1 MRALALNAVV
11 RKCML
16 TPVIARVRRERWF
29 EATGLNYDQ
38 RRAKYEQ
45 EYAEYEKWYDKMLA
59 DPEKVLGKGVPIPAK
74 VRRIGTFHG
83 IECSKTIP
91 EQMAELDD
99 LRRQGRVRNSPTAM
113 VAQNGLFPWAT
124 DAVHLLPD
132 KTFVCYQAALVLAT
146 ASPLQDLGIE
156 HEPVPSNNRAATT
169 GASFLDLHVALTRN
183 SPFRL
188 RKTCF
193 PSALDLFRA
202 RDGVYIIHTEVTD
215 KEDCDVPHEHTE
227 TIPHYVVF
235 NAGTRVLFC
244 LPEVVVI
251 DDHDLDDM
259 EKSIV
264 DKLRQEPYCLR
275 LPVNQGNRPIRQVM
289 VRNEVAARRF
299 PFVRPDL
306 LPM

>member
-1 MRALALNAVV
+1 
-11 RKCML
+11 ML

-29 EATGLNYDQ
+29 EATGLKYDQ
-38 RRAKYEQ
+38 RRAKYLQ

-59 DPEKVLGKGVPIPAK
+59 DPEKYLGKGVPIPAK

-99 LRRQGRVRNSPTAM
+99 LRRQGRVRNSPTAI
-113 VAQNGLFPWAT
+113 VASHGFFPWAT

-132 KTFVCYQAALVLAT
+132 KTYVCHQAALVLAT
-146 ASPLQDLGIE
+146 ASSLQDLGIE

-169 GASFLDLHVALTRN
+169 GASFKGLNDALLGN
-183 SPFRL
+183 SPFEL
-188 RKTCF
+188 RKVSF
-193 PSALDLFRA
+193 ASAGDVFRA
-202 RDGVYIIHTEVTD
+202 REGVYIIHTEVTD
-215 KEDCDVPHEHTE
+215 REDCDVPHDETE

-259 EKSIV
+259 GTSIV

-275 LPVNQGNRPIRQVM
+275 FPVRQGNRPIRQVWLY
-289 VRNEVAARRF
+289 NKADARRF
-299 PFVRPDL
+299 PFVRRDL
-306 LPM
+306 LSM